1 MFAGLDP
8 LEAALR
14 SGQVAAVG
22 TDVLPTEPPAPHP
35 LLDAWRR
42 RESWLEGRLVV
53 TPHNAFHSDEAA
65 IEMRRNAAETA
76 RLFLEDGVLRNRI
89 LP

>member
-1 MFAGLDP
+1 M
-8 LEAALR
+8 
-14 SGQVAAVG
+14 
-22 TDVLPTEPPAPHP
+22 
-35 LLDAWRR
+35 
-42 RESWLEGRLVV
+42 V

-76 RLFLEDGVLRNRI
+76 RLFLEDGALRNRI